1 MTFAL
6 FVKFVV
12 ILKDIQMKKELIK
25 VLMVEDDLVYA
36 RFIKEI
42 LKEPL
47 QVNFELTHADRVKHA
62 LDHID
67 AKDFDAVLLDLNLP
81 DSTGFDTLNR
91 IYEKAPSTPIIVLT
105 GLADEE
111 VGVSAVQ
118 KGAQDYLSKE
128 EVTSLLLSRTVKY
141 AIERKRSVEELKNS
155 YQKFYNLSAR
165 LQYLREEE
173 RKSIASEIH
182 DELGGLFTA
191 LKLELSSSFN
201 ALKTD
206 KADIPEIKDSLIK
219 LIDKGIEIVQRISV
233 ELRPHIL
240 DHFGLLPAIE
250 WYVKEFQKRA
260 KIRCSIKLIEDN
272 LPIDKDRALAIF
284 RILQESLTNIARHA
298 RASKVLVEVRK
309 DGESLDIKVE
319 DNGKGIDEAKIND
332 PKSFGLMSMQER
344 MLYLGG
350 TLKIIG
356 TKGKGTT
363 IIMNIP
369 IGGKGETE

>member
-1 MTFAL
+1 
-6 FVKFVV
+6 
-12 ILKDIQMKKELIK
+12 MKKELIK

-105 GLADEE
+105 GLADED

-128 EVTSLLLSRTVKY
+128 EVNSLLLSRTVKY
-141 AIERKRSVEELKNS
+141 AIERKRSVEELEKS

-191 LKLELSSSFN
+191 LKLELSSS
-201 ALKTD
+201 LKSLQAD
-206 KADIPEIKDSLIK
+206 KAHVSGIKDSLTK

-240 DHFGLLPAIE
+240 DHFGLMPAIE

-260 KIRCSIKLIEDN
+260 NIRCNLKLIESN
-272 LPIDKDRALAIF
+272 LILDKDRATAIF
-284 RILQESLTNIARHA
+284 RIIQEALTNIARHA
-298 RASKVLVEVRK
+298 RASKVLVEVK
-309 DGESLDIKVE
+309 KSGEFLELRVE
-319 DNGKGIDEAKIND
+319 DNGKGIDEEKLND
-332 PKSFGLMSMQER
+332 PHSFGLMSMQER
-344 MLYLGG
+344 VLYLGG
-350 TLKIIG
+350 TLKIVG
-356 TKGKGTT
+356 TQNKGTT
-363 IIMNIP
+363 ITLNIP
-369 IGGKGETE
+369 LEGKGEIA